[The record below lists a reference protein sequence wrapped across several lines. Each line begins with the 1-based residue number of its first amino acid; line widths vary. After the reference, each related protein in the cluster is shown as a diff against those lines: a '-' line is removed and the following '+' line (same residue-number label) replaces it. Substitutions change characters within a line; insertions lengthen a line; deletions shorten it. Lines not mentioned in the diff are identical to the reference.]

1 MSRLTQLLA
10 YVCCGAG
17 KVKLADEEIL
27 PSGVVPDLG
36 GPSAKKGGDKKEK
49 PKAEK
54 PKAEKP
60 KVRRTHQTW
69 HTQHRKNE
77 VTVSDPWPG
86 FCMCAR

>member
-1 MSRLTQLLA
+1 MSRLTQLLV
-10 YVCCGAG
+10 YLCSNAG

-60 KVRRTHQTW
+60 KVRRTH
-69 HTQHRKNE
+69 
-77 VTVSDPWPG
+77 
-86 FCMCAR
+86 